1 MVAKINSS
9 RDAGTIIR
17 YNERKVSE
25 HKAELIHAAH
35 FYNEPGQ
42 LSYADKLQR
51 FRFLNEER
59 PQVKVNMLHIS
70 LNFRREETLPNDQL
84 IAIANQYMQGI
95 GFGRQPYLVY
105 RHDDIERPHLHIVT
119 NIIEPH
125 GRLIST
131 SKIGKEKSEPTRKA
145 IEEQFGLIPAQ
156 RSPHRDTINKEIQEL
171 WNQYRFTCLEEYNA
185 LLRPHRLL
193 ADPGQPGSQIRE
205 HHGLL
210 YRRLDSKGHPTGLPV
225 KASALPF
232 RPTLN
237 RLEEKFTRDQ
247 ATREVDRSR
256 VIDKIDWALR
266 QSVNPRDFAGELR
279 KEGIEVHRQPGPSRN
294 DVVYIDHLAGVAISD
309 RQLGP
314 KFNYSTLMNQLS
326 RQQSHGRSRQ
336 QDQEID
342 FD

>member
-35 FYNEPGQ
+35 FFNEPGQ

-70 LNFRREETLPNDQL
+70 LNFRPGEALPNDQL
-84 IAIANQYMQGI
+84 IAIANQYMEGI
-95 GFGRQPYLVY
+95 GFSRQPYLVY
-105 RHDDIERPHLHIVT
+105 RHDDIDRAHLHIIT

-145 IEEQFGLIPAQ
+145 IEEQFGLVPAQ
-156 RSPHRDTINKEIQEL
+156 RSPHRDIMNKEIQEL
-171 WNQYRFTCLEEYNA
+171 WSQYRFTSLEEYNV
-185 LLRPHRLL
+185 LLRPHRLM
-193 ADPGQPGSQIRE
+193 ADPGQPGSSTRE
-205 HHGLL
+205 HQGLL
-210 YRRLDSKGHPTGLPV
+210 YRRLDSNGHPTGLPV
-225 KASALPF
+225 KASALAF
-232 RPTLN
+232 HPTLT
-237 RLEEKFTRDQ
+237 RLEEKFTCDQ
-247 ATREVDRSR
+247 TSREADRSR
-256 VIDKIDWALR
+256 VIDKIDWAHR
-266 QSVNPRDFAGELR
+266 QSHSPATFADELR
-279 KEGIEVHRQPGPSRN
+279 KEGIEVRRQPGPSRN
-294 DVVYIDHLAGVAISD
+294 GVVYIDHLAGVAISD

-314 KFNYSTLMNQLS
+314 KFNYSTLTNQLN
-326 RQQSHGRSRQ
+326 RQQSHSRSRH
-336 QDQEID
+336 QDHEID
-342 FD
+342 LD